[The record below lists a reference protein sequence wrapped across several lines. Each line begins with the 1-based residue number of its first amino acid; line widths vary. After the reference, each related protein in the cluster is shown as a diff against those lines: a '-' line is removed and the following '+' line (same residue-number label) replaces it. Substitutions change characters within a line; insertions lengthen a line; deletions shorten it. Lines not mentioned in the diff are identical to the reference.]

1 MQAFLKDADTKRI
14 VDERQKQWVKEVRDL
29 AYWIEDAID
38 TFLSTVPEKKPGK
51 REAIKRLFMK
61 TKKLPAIHMLGDEIS
76 KIEARIQ
83 EIEGSR
89 VRYGLNNLGE
99 DIEGVI
105 GQPVKRIV
113 LPDIDEADI
122 VSFEADRDKILSLL
136 LDEETTRLSVISIV
150 GVGGLGKTT
159 LARKVYNREME
170 TMDWGN
176 EGEECIA
183 IIGTSYED
191 LPFALKSCFMYF
203 AAFPEDYEIDAKS
216 LLLMWIAE
224 GFIPQQQNKTLEHTA
239 EMFLKD
245 LVQRSMILV
254 SKRDSDGSIK
264 RCRIHDVLHDLAIKK
279 AREENFLVVFPTVDA
294 VQNCRETRRLAI
306 HDTRPLS
313 EQPCGELL
321 ASAVPKLRSL
331 FYLGQVPNI
340 SQLVRLKV
348 LNNLGDDSYYYQPNN
363 FGKLSQLRYVQ
374 LDLKVGEK
382 NTKYFGKFIG
392 DMRFLQTLNLGQ
404 KVDCELPDCVWH
416 IITLRH
422 VLFYPSWSWTSGPP
436 SSIDRGGHMLH
447 LSLPMPD
454 GLDPYLACPFYQALL
469 YLPVTNETGIK
480 LNAWP
485 DCRLFIYLPV

>member
-1 MQAFLKDADTKRI
+1 
-14 VDERQKQWVKEVRDL
+14 
-29 AYWIEDAID
+29 
-38 TFLSTVPEKKPGK
+38 
-51 REAIKRLFMK
+51 
-61 TKKLPAIHMLGDEIS
+61 
-76 KIEARIQ
+76 
-83 EIEGSR
+83 
-89 VRYGLNNLGE
+89 
-99 DIEGVI
+99 
-105 GQPVKRIV
+105 
-113 LPDIDEADI
+113 
-122 VSFEADRDKILSLL
+122 
-136 LDEETTRLSVISIV
+136 
-150 GVGGLGKTT
+150 
-159 LARKVYNREME
+159 
-170 TMDWGN
+170 
-176 EGEECIA
+176 
-183 IIGTSYED
+183 
-191 LPFALKSCFMYF
+191 
-203 AAFPEDYEIDAKS
+203 
-216 LLLMWIAE
+216 MWIAE
-224 GFIPQQQNKTLEHTA
+224 GFIPQQQNKTMEHTA

-436 SSIDRGGHMLH
+436 SSIDLTH
-447 LSLPMPD
+447 LQTLSGVHSRESWAAQGAPKLPNVTILGIVFLKESQWDATIILLDTMKHLISLNITGWIPLKIIDMRRF
-454 GLDPYLACPFYQALL
+454 PFYAHLQNL
-469 YLPVTNETGIK
+469 YLDQYNVDTEKHPNQIALDVGMLPKYLIK
-480 LNAWP
+480 LELIQIKFKDDPIPVLEKLENLRFLNLQGSELL
-485 DCRLFIYLPV
+485 RLCCSTGGFSQLEKLILRDLDKLEEWTTEEGAMPRLKKLKIMNCHELHVPLGLQYLTVLQELQWMDSEISETKENEISNICKHVPSVLIF